1 GQFFRFREEGSSASK
16 VDIGRPVFRIP
27 LMWILVRIKAAIKSV
42 SWRRDISFRC
52 LVFGRFGI
60 QWISPFW
67 AYGLHNVWIALG
79 LFFCKSATWNLWT
92 FFSFRDEISAPSG
105 IDLELE

>member
-1 GQFFRFREEGSSASK
+1 MGWIEASAQSDLNEFVSGS
-16 VDIGRPVFRIP
+16 
-27 LMWILVRIKAAIKSV
+27 
-42 SWRRDISFRC
+42 
-52 LVFGRFGI
+52 FGFGL
-60 QWISPFW
+60 QTSPFW